1 MLLKTC
7 NYQVLIDLA
16 LLISINY
23 IGDYTMIEPIF
34 KRAAGLDVHKK
45 IVVASILV
53 EQDDGNIT
61 EATKEFKTTPK
72 ELILLAEWL
81 KNEQIEL
88 TVMESTGIFWKSV
101 YAALEANSVKSFVV
115 NARHVKQVPGRKT
128 DVKDSQWLAQLARF
142 GLLRGSFIPEKDLR
156 ELRLITHYRTKLTSM
171 LASEKN
177 RLHKMLD
184 DAGVHLGNIV
194 SDINGVSAKA
204 IITGLIEGKPLA
216 ELLSKVKGSL
226 LKKTSELT
234 EVLSGKLTARHIFV
248 LKEIKEHIEQLEQK
262 LQTTD
267 EYIFAAMIPY
277 NEQWKIL
284 QTIPGMDAIS
294 AAITIVEIG
303 VDMQRFGNE
312 EQFCS
317 WAGMCPGNNES
328 AGKKKSC
335 KIRKGPKQL
344 RSTLCQTAN
353 AAIKTNSQFKDKYK
367 GLVIRKGHKKAIIA
381 IGHKL
386 LRVIYSL
393 LKNNKPYKDPTI
405 DYKELVVKKNASRW
419 IKALEKFGYLH
430 TAA

>member
-1 MLLKTC
+1 
-7 NYQVLIDLA
+7 
-16 LLISINY
+16 
-23 IGDYTMIEPIF
+23 MIEPIF

-45 IVVASILV
+45 IVVATTLV
-53 EQDDGNIT
+53 ESNEGKII

-72 ELILLAEWL
+72 ELISLAEWL
-81 KNEQIEL
+81 KAAKIEL
-88 TVMESTGIFWKSV
+88 TVMESTGVYWKSV
-101 YAALEANSVKSFVV
+101 YTTLEAHSVKSYVV

-142 GLLRGSFIPEKDLR
+142 GLLKGSFIPEKDLR
-156 ELRLITHYRTKLTSM
+156 ELRLITHYRIKLKNM

-177 RLHKMLD
+177 RLHKLLD
-184 DAGVHLGNIV
+184 DAGVHLGNV
-194 SDINGVSAKA
+194 VTDINGVSSKA
-204 IITGLIEGKPLA
+204 IIDGLIEGKPLN
-216 ELLSKVKGSL
+216 ELLLHVKGRL
-226 LKKTSELT
+226 IKKTSELT
-234 EVLSGKLTARHIFV
+234 EVLSGTLTARHIFV
-248 LKEIKEHIEQLEQK
+248 LKEVHQHIEQLEK
-262 LQTTD
+262 TLKEID

-277 NEQWKIL
+277 KEQWEIL
-284 QTIPGMDAIS
+284 QTIPGIDAIS

-303 VDMQRFGNE
+303 VDMKRFGNE

-328 AGKKKSC
+328 AGKKKNS
-335 KIRKGPKQL
+335 KTRNGPKNL
-344 RSTLCQTAN
+344 RTTLCQIAN
-353 AAIKTNSQFKDKYK
+353 TAIKTNSQFKDKYK
-367 GLVIRKGHKKAIIA
+367 GLVIRKGHKLAIIA

-405 DYKELVVKKNASRW
+405 NYNELVVKKNASRW

>member
-1 MLLKTC
+1 
-7 NYQVLIDLA
+7 
-16 LLISINY
+16 
-23 IGDYTMIEPIF
+23 MIEPIF
-34 KRAAGLDVHKK
+34 KRAAGLDVHKA

-53 EQDDGNIT
+53 EQNDGNII
-61 EATKEFKTTPK
+61 EATKEFKTTSK
-72 ELILLAEWL
+72 ELTLLAEWL
-81 KNEQIEL
+81 KTEQIEL
-88 TVMESTGIFWKSV
+88 TVMESTGIYWKSV
-101 YAALEANSVKSFVV
+101 YSILEANSVKSFVV

-128 DVKDSQWLAQLARF
+128 DVKDSQWLAQLARC

-177 RLHKMLD
+177 RLHKLLD
-184 DAGVHLGNIV
+184 DGGVHLGNIV

-248 LKEIKEHIEQLEQK
+248 LKEIQEHIEQLEQK
-262 LQTTD
+262 LQKTD

-277 NEQWKIL
+277 SEQWKLL

-294 AAITIVEIG
+294 AATTIVEIG
-303 VDMQRFGNE
+303 VDMPRFGNE

-328 AGKKKSC
+328 AGKKKSS

-344 RSTLCQTAN
+344 RSTLCQIAN
-353 AAIKTNSQFKDKYK
+353 SAVKTNSQFKDKYK

-381 IGHKL
+381 VGHKL

-405 DYKELVVKKNASRW
+405 DYNALVVKKNASRW
-419 IKALEKFGYLH
+419 IKALEKFGYLNS
-430 TAA
+430 AA